1 MALPASLPK
10 LFYVHLFHLI
20 IVGAFLLYIGIV
32 KTNMPPFMYKVI
44 FAVGILIVLLHGY
57 KAIVKYGT
65 PKSYLWVNLFHIF
78 IVAPVLLMIGWYG
91 AKTPSYYF
99 QFDLMLAFAA
109 IGYHG
114 YFIVKELIP
123 LM

>member
-1 MALPASLPK
+1 MEVPK
-10 LFYVHLFHLI
+10 FTELFYVHLFHIL

-32 KTNMPPFMYKVI
+32 KTNMPQFMYKVI
-44 FAVGILIVLLHGY
+44 LATGILIVLLHGY
-57 KAIVKYGT
+57 KAILKYGQ

-78 IVAPVLLMIGWYG
+78 IVAPVLLIIGWNG
-91 AKTPSYYF
+91 VKTPYYYF

-114 YFIVKELIP
+114 YFMIKEL
-123 LM
+123 LL